1 MAYKLQK
8 RCKVR
13 GCNNLH
19 HNANGYCDEHQIT
32 RRGRDERTS
41 AQERGYDS
49 RCTSFARNYLK
60 LHPVCEICGAP
71 ASCVDH
77 KTATADMMMDAYGC
91 FDYDEA
97 NYQALCS
104 ACNARKGRR
113 EDVAMRRSYIEG
125 KQFLTGGEGQKKSA
139 DNENRAGQLCHTHT
153 REDRG

>member
-32 RRGRDERTS
+32 RRGRDERPS

-49 RCTSFARNYLK
+49 RWTSFARNYLK
-60 LHPVCEICGAP
+60 LHPVCEICGGP

-77 KTATADMMMDAYGC
+77 KTATADMMLDAYGS

-104 ACNARKGRR
+104 ACNTRKGRR

-125 KQFLTGGEGQKKSA
+125 KQFLTGGEGQKKSS
-139 DNENRAGQLCHTHT
+139 DNNDRAGQLCHTHT

>member
-13 GCNNLH
+13 GCGNLH
-19 HNANGYCDEHQIT
+19 HNANGYCDEHQVA
-32 RRGRDERTS
+32 RRGRDERPS
-41 AQERGYDS
+41 AQERGYDAKWKA
-49 RCTSFARNYLK
+49 FARKFLA

-77 KTATADMMMDAYGC
+77 KTATADMMMDAYGS

-104 ACNARKGRR
+104 ACNTRKGRR
-113 EDVAMRRSYIEG
+113 EDVSMRRSYIEG
-125 KQFLTGGEGQKKSA
+125 KQFLTRGEGQKKST
-139 DNENRAGQLCHTHT
+139 DNEHRAGQLCHTHT